1 MFYSQKLGDLS
12 RRSHYNKMIISI
24 SITVPAGT
32 LPATPIRQ
40 EIKLAKGTLVQ
51 VTFDVPPG
59 SNGEVY
65 LRILHFENSII
76 PDMVDE
82 WIPVISGRY
91 VFNPQFSDWKNVR
104 KVQLEGCAPYA
115 RYPHTI
121 EVSLDVNEVGTLAEL
136 LKGFIGMGF

>member
-1 MFYSQKLGDLS
+1 
-12 RRSHYNKMIISI
+12 MITSTT
-24 SITVPAGT
+24 ITVTPGIQPTA
-32 LPATPIRQ
+32 PIRQ
-40 EIKLAKGTLVQ
+40 EIKLAKGTLVS

-59 SNGEVY
+59 SNGEVF

-82 WIPVISGRY
+82 WIPIISGRY

-104 KVQLEGCAPYA
+104 KVQLEGCAPQA

-121 EVSLDVNEVGTLAEL
+121 EVGLDINEVGTLADL
-136 LKGFIGMGF
+136 LKGFIGMGE